1 MEWVHVQTAASE
13 AVAITDE
20 IRPARM
26 NDECSIWKFL
36 HMYREQIR
44 EQYYLVVRAAI
55 NYNVLAVYRSHKNAL
70 HLVLL
75 NYR

>member
-1 MEWVHVQTAASE
+1 
-13 AVAITDE
+13 
-20 IRPARM
+20 
-26 NDECSIWKFL
+26 
-36 HMYREQIR
+36 MYREQIR